1 MKELLLGQI
10 PLFRELSQTELEHL
24 TNTLRVRKL
33 AHETV
38 LFKEGEVSD
47 HFYIIIDGQMEIIKA
62 LGTTEE
68 RLIALRGP
76 GEFIG
81 ELSLVNPDGLRM
93 ASVRSQGI
101 AKLWEMTHADFDD
114 LLHRHPKLSYKIVTV
129 LSSRLTSA
137 HDATIEDLKEKNR
150 KLTEAYEEL
159 QAAQVQIIEKEIL
172 ERELQMASEIQMSI
186 LPQEVPEL
194 QGFDFGVCFDPARAI
209 GGDFFDFVPL
219 DSETVGIFIGDVAD
233 KGVPSALFMA
243 QIHALLYAE
252 ATRGVAPTEVLR
264 RVNRILMRM
273 NEKNL
278 FATVI
283 YGLLHSNTREFTYA
297 RAGHDLPIIGGK
309 NGEAQMVP
317 HGQGQLLGIL
327 EDPIFDEQTITI
339 APGST
344 LLLYTDGMTDCR
356 NSKGEIFGIEN
367 LTTEI
372 GALNETPTQNL
383 CSNLLKTIKDYQG
396 DAPQDDDIT
405 LVAIHSAETG

>member
-159 QAAQVQIIEKEIL
+159 QAAQAQIIEKEIL

-243 QIHALLYAE
+243 QIHALLY
-252 ATRGVAPTEVLR
+252 
-264 RVNRILMRM
+264 
-273 NEKNL
+273 

-383 CSNLLKTIKDYQG
+383 CNNLLKTIKDYQG